1 MAERNIGR
9 HHSCNK
15 ATAEWR
21 KGQSNKAIAELDSR
35 ADMDFVDMDFADMGL
50 DTDFA
55 ADKDFA
61 DMGLDTDFVDKG
73 LVDSLVGQY
82 FAFFDFVAPRNDRK
96 CKDQCRRK
104 TNREPK
110 TKPKLL
116 LDMLRNIALFSSN
129 QLIFKITRD

>member
-35 ADMDFVDMDFADMGL
+35 ADMDFVDM
-50 DTDFA
+50 
-55 ADKDFA
+55 DFA